1 MIYFYVYFIFSRY
14 MYREYLYEV
23 YINGNFII
31 IVYKERIAGLNIVL
45 CFY

>member
-1 MIYFYVYFIFSRY
+1 

-31 IVYKERIAGLNIVL
+31 IVYKERIVGLNIVL
-45 CFY
+45 YVFINKYIFIFVFLLE